1 MRKLRPNL
9 DHVLVRDAEEEAQP
23 AVAGEG
29 GQEAPAC
36 ATVAAQAPQR
46 RSGAWGRV
54 QGRGAVSSLGGI
66 GGPQVLARF
75 FTHLVLWLLDNAC
88 VG

>member
-1 MRKLRPNL
+1 MMQLSLSAPGVSLRAL
-9 DHVLVRDAEEEAQP
+9 R
-23 AVAGEG
+23 
-29 GQEAPAC
+29 
-36 ATVAAQAPQR
+36 PQR